1 MSFPESSS
9 SEKSSAD
16 GAESC
21 SALDWAQRAGA
32 TNEVLA
38 ELKVLG
44 RRRQRRRI
52 AASAAVAS
60 GMLALAVIFWPTPP
74 TMEPS
79 LVVIPAPKPVQG
91 VVVIATPHRTLS
103 DGTEVDLLESA
114 VIREDFSPELR
125 HVVLERGVAHFQ
137 VVKDASRPFVV
148 EAGGV
153 RVRAV
158 GTAFSVELTPKGAD
172 VVVTEGRVS
181 VMPVLGEPHAAAQVA
196 PTLLSAG
203 EGLAAE
209 PTTAD
214 SGARGLKVRALSG
227 QALTDRLSWRE
238 PRLEFVGTPLAEVA
252 ALMNRHNARQLVL
265 ADDSLGSLQIS
276 GVLRAGNLPAMLE
289 LLHANFGIVAE
300 SRGDHE
306 ILLCRG
312 R

>member
-1 MSFPESSS
+1 MSFPEP
-9 SEKSSAD
+9 SSAEKPSPD
-16 GAESC
+16 GAEPR
-21 SALDWAQRAGA
+21 SALDWAQRAGT

-52 AASAAVAS
+52 AAGAVLA
-60 GMLALAVIFWPTPP
+60 GGVLALA
-74 TMEPS
+74 M
-79 LVVIPAPKPVQG
+79 LLRPAPSELESSVAAAVTPEPVRG
-91 VVVIATPHRTLS
+91 VVVIATPHRILS
-103 DGTEVDLLESA
+103 DGTEVDLLEGA
-114 VIREDFSPELR
+114 VMRENFTPEFR

-137 VVKDASRPFVV
+137 VVKDASRPFIV

-158 GTAFSVELTPKGAD
+158 GTAFSVQLTPHGAD

-181 VMPVLGEPHAAAQVA
+181 VMSVQDSPHESP
-196 PTLLSAG
+196 PTLLDAG
-203 EGLAAE
+203 QGLAAE
-209 PTTAD
+209 PATAA
-214 SGARGLKVRALSG
+214 GGGQGLKIRPLVGPAL
-227 QALTDRLSWRE
+227 AERLTWRE

-265 ADDSLGSLQIS
+265 ADDSLGTLQIS

-289 LLHANFGIVAE
+289 LLRENFGVVAE
-300 SRGDHE
+300 SRGDGK
-306 ILLCRG
+306 IVLRRG